1 MPFHND
7 LWCLCD
13 VDRSVRT
20 VSENGRA
27 PRHMRERFNGVLATD
42 LSGIL
47 TWARQPLYL
56 HQLRRRQWCGERNVM
71 SERRRSPHGQT
82 LQLQRELTASSATGA
97 SFEAIPDDWSIP
109 AVGAAIIRVTVPFSG
124 TVPTVELPKAIRA
137 LTRSRRADLAGVAWA
152 YLALAPRGCAAVVV
166 PESFL
171 AEATQGHIEL
181 RRELT
186 REGRVQGIV
195 RLAAGVYKPR
205 SGAAVL
211 VLGAPDAGPVWF
223 CEVVDPA
230 EMPQQATGDV
240 LSAIGRRWCDRQH
253 ADDVPPRSGPS
264 FLVPR
269 DEVAAAQFDWSPQ
282 RYRPAAAAAA
292 TALRAPQDIL
302 MELAG
307 LEAEI
312 FQGIRDLVGVMK
324 R

>member
-1 MPFHND
+1 
-7 LWCLCD
+7 
-13 VDRSVRT
+13 
-20 VSENGRA
+20 
-27 PRHMRERFNGVLATD
+27 
-42 LSGIL
+42 
-47 TWARQPLYL
+47 
-56 HQLRRRQWCGERNVM
+56 M
-71 SERRRSPHGQT
+71 SERRRSPRGQT

-97 SFEAIPDDWSIP
+97 SFEAITDDWSIP
-109 AVGAAIIRVTVPFSG
+109 AVGAAAIRVTVPFSG
-124 TVPTVELPKAIRA
+124 TVPAVELPKAIRA

-152 YLALAPRGCAAVVV
+152 YLALASGGCAAVVV

-171 AEATQGHIEL
+171 AEATQGHLEL
-181 RRELT
+181 RRKLT
-186 REGRVQGIV
+186 GEGRVQGIV

-211 VLGAPDAGPVWF
+211 VLGTPDAGPVWF

-230 EMPQQATGDV
+230 EMPQQGSSDA
-240 LSAIGRRWCDRQH
+240 LSAIGRRWRDRQH
-253 ADDVPPRSGPS
+253 ADDRPPRSGPS

-269 DEVAAAQFDWSPQ
+269 DEVAAAQFDWSPR

-292 TALRAPQDIL
+292 PALRAPHDIL